1 MRAGSTLVVHTTTTV
16 QTIGVLAA
24 AAAERGAHVVD
35 APVSGTADDIR
46 SGRLTVLA
54 GGDEAPVARCTEVF
68 RAYAD
73 PILATGA
80 LGTATKVKLVNN
92 ILFAANVQP
101 LSDAARLAAEL
112 GVA

>member
-54 GGDEAPVARCTEVF
+54 GGDEAPVARCAEVF